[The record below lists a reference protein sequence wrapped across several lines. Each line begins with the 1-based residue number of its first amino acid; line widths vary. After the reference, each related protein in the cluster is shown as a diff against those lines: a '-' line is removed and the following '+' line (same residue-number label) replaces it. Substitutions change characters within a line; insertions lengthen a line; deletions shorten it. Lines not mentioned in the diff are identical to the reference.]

1 MLIRKVKKNEGFIKA
16 IDAGS
21 RLSIWGINHGDS
33 PQIAKLG
40 LSKTSEG
47 IVSRDGRSV
56 IMTDSPGLTTGA
68 FINAD
73 ELRQLCG
80 AAPQFAN
87 LPDQLGAYC
96 LTCCKRLRDI
106 APPEIINV
114 FRSMGSDIDIVYAAE
129 KMGLNRRD
137 MDKVSGPKLYR
148 SFSDS
153 TLYRWL
159 TEQDFC
165 CMKADGTFNAM
176 YGFVGCEIFELKAFK
191 FFNTPEEY
199 LLPFSPTTS
208 AVDIPFNFN
217 GIFSTDALIVKS
229 NNRDLAIP
237 GMGWL
242 LITDGA
248 ENLDWE
254 KIENKTTNASILW
267 ADFPDDPLLS
277 KSNFAET
284 LAVVTE
290 AKRRDIQLNIMRAT
304 AIGEGCNGWYIPVT
318 NTLTESEIKK
328 ISRRYKLDLD
338 PVWDDFPSE
347 ICCINNEKNDVPE
360 FWHWDFY
367 SGFYGKNTFKFM
379 QRLIEDF
386 AKYTDKNV
394 LLLVPEKAKN
404 LGRAFGNINIGR
416 IITATYAALNNE
428 ELFLKKASSLVDV
441 ILIAEVS
448 SAKETFTDD
457 MLKTCLRADLPI
469 GIFSDNDDANPR
481 WSEWTSEKYLV
492 RVFDANVFAVKGMN
506 AANIKKYDFSGAE
519 LSVSQA
525 TEDDMRN
532 GE

>member
-21 RLSIWGINHGDS
+21 RLSVWGVNHGDS

-56 IMTDSPGLTTGA
+56 IMTDSPGLTSGA
-68 FINAD
+68 FITPS
-73 ELRQLCG
+73 EIRQFCG
-80 AAPQFAN
+80 EVPQFAN

-96 LTCCKRLRDI
+96 LTCCKKLRDI

-217 GIFSTDALIVKS
+217 GIFSTEALIAKS

-318 NTLTESEIKK
+318 NTLSESEIKK
-328 ISRRYKLDLD
+328 IAKRYKLDLD
-338 PVWDDFPSE
+338 PIWNDFPGE
-347 ICCINNEKNDVPE
+347 IYCENGNESGTPA
-360 FWHWDFY
+360 FWHWEFY
-367 SGFYGKNTFKFM
+367 SRFFGKNVFTFM
-379 QRLIEDF
+379 QKQIEHL
-386 AKYTDKNV
+386 AKNVDKNILV
-394 LLLVPEKAKN
+394 LVPEKSKK
-404 LGRAFGNINIGR
+404 LGRMFGCIDEQKIK
-416 IITATYAALNNE
+416 AASYAALE
-428 ELFLKKASSLVDV
+428 DKELFLKKARNFAD
-441 ILIAEVS
+441 IIFIAE
-448 SAKETFTDD
+448 SAKENFTEE
-457 MLKTCLRADLPI
+457 MLKTCLRTDIPVC
-469 GIFSDNDDANPR
+469 IFSNNEDTNSQ
-481 WSEWTSEKYLV
+481 WSEWTSENYLV

-525 TEDDMRN
+525 TEEDMRN
-532 GE
+532 GD

>member
-21 RLSIWGINHGDS
+21 RLSVWGVNHGDS

-47 IVSRDGRSV
+47 IVSCDGKTV
-56 IMTDSPGLTTGA
+56 ILTDSPGLTSGA
-68 FINAD
+68 FITPS
-73 ELRQLCG
+73 EIRQLCE
-80 AAPQFAN
+80 AVPQFAN
-87 LPDQLGAYC
+87 LPDLTGTYC
-96 LTCCKRLRDI
+96 LNCCKKLRDI
-106 APPEIINV
+106 APPEIIHV
-114 FRSMGSDIDIVYAAE
+114 FRSMGSYVDIVYAAE

-153 TLYRWL
+153 APYHWL
-159 TEQDFC
+159 TERAFRC
-165 CMKADGTFNAM
+165 IKADGTFNAM

-217 GIFSTDALIVKS
+217 GIFSTDALTVKS
-229 NNRDLAIP
+229 YNRNLTIP

-242 LITDGA
+242 LITNGVA
-248 ENLDWE
+248 NLDWT
-254 KIENKTTNASILW
+254 KIEREASNASILW

-277 KSNFAET
+277 KNNFAE
-284 LAVVTE
+284 AVAIVTE
-290 AKRRDIQLNIMRAT
+290 AKRRDIQLSIMRAT
-304 AIGEGCNGWYIPVT
+304 AMTEYQNGWYM
-318 NTLTESEIKK
+318 SEKRNLEDFQIKK
-328 ISRRYKLDLD
+328 IAKKYNLDLD

-347 ICCINNEKNDVPE
+347 ICCSNNDENDIPE

-379 QRLIEDF
+379 QRLLEHF
-386 AKYTDKNV
+386 AKYADKNV
-394 LLLVPEKAKN
+394 LVLVPEKAKN
-404 LGRAFGNINIGR
+404 LGRTFGNINKGK
-416 IITATYAALNNE
+416 ITAATYAALNDE
-428 ELFLKKASSLVDV
+428 EIFLKKTQSRIDV

-448 SAKETFTDD
+448 SVKENFTND
-457 MLKTCLRADLPI
+457 MLKTCLRTDLPI
-469 GIFSDNDDANPR
+469 GIFSDNDDANPH
-481 WSEWTSEKYLV
+481 WSEWTSECNLV
-492 RVFDANVFAVKGMN
+492 RSIDSNIFAIKTMN
-506 AANIKKYDFSGAE
+506 TETVKKYDFSGAE

-525 TEDDMRN
+525 TEEDMRN
-532 GE
+532 GD